1 MTLRAMSLRHGPF
14 FKTEEM
20 HLMKK
25 TTKVVLL
32 ILAACSVLAGCAIT
46 EPVDSGAVIVPVV
59 PVKPAQESVPAPAP
73 EQKLETNGLEAA
85 YKIEAGGLDYF
96 VFILSPTQV
105 ALKYPDGIRFEDISS
120 AVPAFSAKYSDLVRD
135 AVLAIDEENQ
145 MAVLTFSAALN
156 ETTLKDLEKD
166 LREFIPSYIESYLA
180 NSPAAEPVEIKVP
193 ESKAVPQPVK
203 TTAPAITPASAE
215 TPSTAPAASTQASA
229 PASVATAAPAATPA
243 PAVTA
248 PAKSNAGT
256 IILIV
261 VLVIIA
267 VSCTVYF
274 INRRKQK

>member
-1 MTLRAMSLRHGPF
+1 
-14 FKTEEM
+14 
-20 HLMKK
+20 MKR

-32 ILAACSVLAGCAIT
+32 ILTACSVLAGCAIT

-59 PVKPAQESVPAPAP
+59 PVKPAEETVPAPAP

-85 YKIEAGGLDYF
+85 YKIEARGLDYY

-105 ALKYPDGIRFEDISS
+105 ALKYPEGIRFEDINS
-120 AVPAFSAKYSDLVRD
+120 AAPAFSAKYSDLVRD
-135 AVLAIDEENQ
+135 AVLAVDEQNQ
-145 MAVLTFSAALN
+145 MAVLTFPAALN

-166 LREFIPSYIESYLA
+166 LREFIPSYVDSYLA
-180 NSPAAEPVEIKVP
+180 NAPEAEPVEIKVP

-203 TTAPAITPASAE
+203 TEVPAITPASAA
-215 TPSTAPAASTQASA
+215 TPAAAPAASTSTQASV
-229 PASVATAAPAATPA
+229 PAAAAAPAAATA
-243 PAVTA
+243 PAATA

-256 IILIV
+256 IILVV

-267 VSCTVYF
+267 ASCIVYF

>member
-1 MTLRAMSLRHGPF
+1 
-14 FKTEEM
+14 
-20 HLMKK
+20 MKR

-32 ILAACSVLAGCAIT
+32 ILTACSVLAGCAIT

-59 PVKPAQESVPAPAP
+59 PVKPAEETVPAPAP

-85 YKIEAGGLDYF
+85 YKIEARGLDYY

-105 ALKYPDGIRFEDISS
+105 ALKYPDGIRFEDINS
-120 AVPAFSAKYSDLVRD
+120 AAPAFSAKYSDLVRD
-135 AVLAIDEENQ
+135 AVLAVDEQNQ
-145 MAVLTFSAALN
+145 MAVLTFPAALN

-166 LREFIPSYIESYLA
+166 LREFIPSYVDSYLA
-180 NSPAAEPVEIKVP
+180 NAPAAEPVEIKVP

-203 TTAPAITPASAE
+203 TEVPAITPASAA
-215 TPSTAPAASTQASA
+215 TPAAAPAASTSTQASA
-229 PASVATAAPAATPA
+229 PAAAAAPAAATA
-243 PAVTA
+243 PAATA

-256 IILIV
+256 IILVV

-267 VSCTVYF
+267 ASCIVYF

>member
-1 MTLRAMSLRHGPF
+1 
-14 FKTEEM
+14 
-20 HLMKK
+20 MKR

-59 PVKPAQESVPAPAP
+59 PVKPAEETVPAPAP

-85 YKIEAGGLDYF
+85 YKIEARGLDYY

-105 ALKYPDGIRFEDISS
+105 ALKYPDGIRFEDINS
-120 AVPAFSAKYSDLVRD
+120 AAPAFSAKYSDLVRD
-135 AVLAIDEENQ
+135 AVLAVDEQNQ
-145 MAVLTFSAALN
+145 MAVLTFPAALN

-166 LREFIPSYIESYLA
+166 LREFIPSYVDSYLA
-180 NSPAAEPVEIKVP
+180 NVPAAEPVEIKVP

-203 TTAPAITPASAE
+203 TEVPAITPASAA
-215 TPSTAPAASTQASA
+215 TPAAAPAASTSTQASA
-229 PASVATAAPAATPA
+229 PAAAAAPAAATA
-243 PAVTA
+243 PAATA

-256 IILIV
+256 IILVV

-267 VSCTVYF
+267 ASCIVYF

>member
-1 MTLRAMSLRHGPF
+1 
-14 FKTEEM
+14 
-20 HLMKK
+20 MKR

-59 PVKPAQESVPAPAP
+59 PVKPAEETVPAPAP

-85 YKIEAGGLDYF
+85 YKIEARGLDYY

-105 ALKYPDGIRFEDISS
+105 ALKYPDGIRFEDINS
-120 AVPAFSAKYSDLVRD
+120 AAPAFSAKYSDLVRD
-135 AVLAIDEENQ
+135 AVLAVDEQNQ
-145 MAVLTFSAALN
+145 MAVLTFPAALN

-166 LREFIPSYIESYLA
+166 LREFIPSYVDSYLA
-180 NSPAAEPVEIKVP
+180 NAPAAEPVEIKVP

-203 TTAPAITPASAE
+203 TEVPAITPASAA
-215 TPSTAPAASTQASA
+215 TPAAAPAAAPAASTSTQASA
-229 PASVATAAPAATPA
+229 PAAAAAPAAETA
-243 PAVTA
+243 PAATA

-256 IILIV
+256 IILVV

-267 VSCTVYF
+267 ASCIVYF

>member
-1 MTLRAMSLRHGPF
+1 MSLRHGPF
-14 FKTEEM
+14 FKSREIY
-20 HLMKK
+20 LMKR

-32 ILAACSVLAGCAIT
+32 FLAACSVLAGCAIT

-59 PVKPAQESVPAPAP
+59 PVKPAEETVPAPAP

-85 YKIEAGGLDYF
+85 YKIEARGLDYY

-105 ALKYPDGIRFEDISS
+105 ALKYPDGIRFEDINS
-120 AVPAFSAKYSDLVRD
+120 AAPAFSAKYSDLVRD
-135 AVLAIDEENQ
+135 AVLAVDEQNQ
-145 MAVLTFSAALN
+145 MAVLTFPAALN

-166 LREFIPSYIESYLA
+166 LREFIPSYVDSYLA
-180 NSPAAEPVEIKVP
+180 NAPAAEPVEIKVP

-203 TTAPAITPASAE
+203 TEVPAITPASAT
-215 TPSTAPAASTQASA
+215 TPAAAPAASTQVSAPAAAAAPAAAPAPASA
-229 PASVATAAPAATPA
+229 PAAE
-243 PAVTA
+243 A

-267 VSCTVYF
+267 ASCIVYF